1 MHARLIKKPLGNLQR
16 GFLLETAKA
25 LELPNINKAEPHLL
39 TSLKH
44 TFQILKKHWFSAPEI
59 YIIPRSKKKKK

>member
-25 LELPNINKAEPHLL
+25 LELPNINKAQSH
-39 TSLKH
+39 
-44 TFQILKKHWFSAPEI
+44 I
-59 YIIPRSKKKKK
+59 YLPAWNIPSRF